1 MWIAGN
7 GEKMEDICLC
17 FRHFPQF
24 KKDLPALLSDE
35 GAIKRIAFDHYKWT
49 DTETS
54 LAEYFYWLGEEKRKK
69 EERNQLN
76 MPDGFWDT
84 IETVFK
90 INRRTLSNLA
100 SRSKK
105 RNPLK
110 PGETKKFKMIKKI
123 VEDYRKELEKQEEQ
137 KRKDAEQ
144 EQKDMETFTAIKT
157 IISNAN
163 GDDIKE
169 IRTIF
174 EKIKTALDFPLCE
187 KCVQKISKK

>member
-1 MWIAGN
+1 MWIADN
-7 GEKMEDICLC
+7 GEKMEDICRC
-17 FRHFPQF
+17 FKYFDKFRMDFQ
-24 KKDLPALLSDE
+24 KLLSE
-35 GAIKRIAFDHYKWT
+35 GIIKRVALDHYEWT
-49 DTETS
+49 NTETS
-54 LAEYFYWLGEEKRKK
+54 LAEYFYWLGEEKRKE

-90 INRRTLSNLA
+90 KNGQTLSNLA
-100 SRSKK
+100 SRSRK

-110 PGETKKFKMIKKI
+110 PGETKKFKRIKKI

-174 EKIKTALDFPLCE
+174 EKIKTALDFPLC
-187 KCVQKISKK
+187 